1 MGSSRR
7 YGGVGSLTEDV
18 KIRPADAVGT
28 IHSRPRV
35 VWWAWLGV
43 VFVAIETVAIIG
55 WVANGHATPTHA
67 IAADVPSYAKISAII
82 IQAICVLTC
91 IGVVTYVVRQCW
103 RQRTLTFAGVI
114 TIVGTSLWWQDSL
127 MNYIR
132 PQAGYNSYYVNL
144 GSLNSDVPG
153 WLSPNGHVL
162 PEGLLLE
169 LTIYI
174 SMLLYA
180 ELGAT
185 AMRTARS
192 RWPTI
197 SVAAL
202 IAVGFGTLALF
213 NVVSELAINIPSRSY
228 GWSSTIGWLTLF
240 GNETYRYPVYEGILS
255 AFVFAPSAMLLFFLD
270 DRGRSVVEQ
279 GIERVRGGSAKRNA
293 IRLLAVAGF
302 LNLCFLG
309 YNIPINWIALHTDRH
324 YTLPS
329 YISNDMCGLTLANKC
344 PEAP

>member
-1 MGSSRR
+1 
-7 YGGVGSLTEDV
+7 LTV
-18 KIRPADAVGT
+18 AT

-35 VWWAWLGV
+35 VWWAWLGA
-43 VFVAIETVAIIG
+43 VFGIIEAVSLIG
-55 WVANGHATPTHA
+55 WFTNGHATPTHA
-67 IAADVPSYAKISAII
+67 IAADVPYHVKVSAVI
-82 IQAICVLTC
+82 IQTLCVLTC

-103 RQRTLTFAGVI
+103 RQRSLTFAGVL

-169 LTIYI
+169 FPIYI
-174 SMLLYA
+174 SIFLSAL
-180 ELGAT
+180 LGAT
-185 AMRTARS
+185 AMRKARS

-213 NVVSELAINIPSRSY
+213 NVVFELAINIPSQSY
-228 GWSSTIGWLTLF
+228 GWSSTISWLTLF
-240 GNETYRYPVYEGILS
+240 GNKTYRYPIYEGVLS
-255 AFVFAPSAMLLFFLD
+255 AFVYAPSAMLLFFLD

-279 GIERVRGGSAKRNA
+279 GIERIRGGSAKRNA

-329 YISNDMCGLTLANKC
+329 YISNGTCGLTAANKC